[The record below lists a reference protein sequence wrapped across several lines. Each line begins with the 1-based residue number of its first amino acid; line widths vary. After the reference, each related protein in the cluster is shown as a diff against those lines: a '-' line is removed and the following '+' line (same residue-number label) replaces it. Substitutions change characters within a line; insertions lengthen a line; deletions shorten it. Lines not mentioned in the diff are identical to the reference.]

1 MSYVKKIHI
10 EGIKTGH
17 IQGIA
22 IDTERKYM
30 YCSFTTCLLKLD
42 MDGNIVGSVK
52 GLAGHLGCIAFND
65 EDGRVYG
72 SLEYKHDCI
81 GKDLTGGRD
90 VEEGFYAAI
99 FDVEKI
105 DRVDM
110 DAETDGVMTAVYL
123 KEVCDDYLF
132 EGHRYG
138 CSGIDGF
145 TFAPIPGK
153 KDGKKYVYVA
163 YGIYSEV
170 DRTDNDCQII
180 LRYDISDWGKYEKAL
195 NQGNMHK
202 FGPEKYDD
210 KYFVYT
216 GNTNFGIQ
224 NLEYVK
230 EYDCML
236 AAVYRGR
243 KPQFSNKCLYAI
255 DLSKESKYE
264 NVKGI
269 DEKVKTLPLCL
280 FGAEKAENGISG
292 SDFPYGSTGMIS
304 LGDGLFYFSKHFLDK
319 ENGHGSD
326 ICLFNFDGENFS
338 EI

>member
-202 FGPEKYDD
+202 IGPEKYDD

-230 EYDCML
+230 EHDCML

-243 KPQFSNKCLYAI
+243 KPQFPNKGLYAI

-292 SDFPYGSTGMIS
+292 SDFPYGSTGIIS

-326 ICLFNFDGENFS
+326 ICLFNFDGENFT